1 MPRVWKEL
9 VILVKTVRQRQA
21 VANIKIW
28 LIRRYLR
35 DLTEYYQGDEGR
47 FTRMV
52 VDGGRSLPSAH
63 PAGWVGHIANCAP
76 AAVEF
81 YREELDAIYAQL
93 RAWGHEVAPWEPA
106 VEEEEEGM
114 EEDDH

>member
-1 MPRVWKEL
+1 M
-9 VILVKTVRQRQA
+9 KTVRQRQA
-21 VANIKIW
+21 VASVKIW
-28 LIRRYLR
+28 LIRLYYT
-35 DLTEYYQGDEGR
+35 DLMAYYAGDEGR

-81 YREELDAIYAQL
+81 YREELEVIYAQL
-93 RAWGHEVAPWEPA
+93 RAWGHEVAPWEPEA
-106 VEEEEEGM
+106 TEEEEEEGR